1 VLREGWRLEQK
12 GNDGK
17 NMKKLIQVIDFIE
30 DFMRWSRRRRDIR
43 AVGLTGSYAR
53 MQANPSSDVDLVII
67 ANDPQKYLSNT
78 EWLRVFG
85 VVITQKTEDY
95 GALTSLRVWY
105 ESGLEIEY
113 GFTTREWVKSPLDEG
128 TQRVVD
134 NGLRVLFE
142 KEVLLSPHETAAGR
156 D

>member
-1 VLREGWRLEQK
+1 
-12 GNDGK
+12 
-17 NMKKLIQVIDFIE
+17 M
-30 DFMRWSRRRRDIR
+30 
-43 AVGLTGSYAR
+43 
-53 MQANPSSDVDLVII
+53 
-67 ANDPQKYLSNT
+67 NT
-78 EWLRVFG
+78 IGPRYYQTNSEWLSVFG
-85 VVITQKTEDY
+85 VVGTQKTEDY